1 MGADVVVAVD
11 FSGKGF
17 GAEGAREGFERFGEV
32 DSQMDVKVSSLCEC
46 ARAVGTLERF
56 GV

>member
-1 MGADVVVAVD
+1 MDMVVAIG
-11 FSGKGF
+11 FSGKRL
-17 GAEGAREGFERFGEV
+17 GAEGACEGFERFGEV